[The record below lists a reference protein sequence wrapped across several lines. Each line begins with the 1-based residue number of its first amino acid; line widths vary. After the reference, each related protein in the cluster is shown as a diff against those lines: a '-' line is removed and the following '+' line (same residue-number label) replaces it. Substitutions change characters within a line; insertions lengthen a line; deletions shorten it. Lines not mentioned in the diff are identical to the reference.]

1 MPQESSDALEEEI
14 LDYKLAPK
22 ADLPSIELSEASSS
36 VGVELCSYWEE
47 IERVKTLD
55 GRPRF
60 PHLTSLAKCVLS
72 LPVSNAD
79 TERVFSNVRK
89 IVTDY
94 QTEMEQSLCVHSYH
108 AN

>member
-1 MPQESSDALEEEI
+1 M
-14 LDYKLAPK
+14 
-22 ADLPSIELSEASSS
+22 
-36 VGVELCSYWEE
+36 CSYWEE
-47 IERVKTLD
+47 IGRMKTLD

-60 PHLTSLAKCVLS
+60 PHLTSLAKCILS

-94 QTEMEQSLCVHSYH
+94 RTKMEQSTLCTTIVQTEQQCRLL
-108 AN
+108 